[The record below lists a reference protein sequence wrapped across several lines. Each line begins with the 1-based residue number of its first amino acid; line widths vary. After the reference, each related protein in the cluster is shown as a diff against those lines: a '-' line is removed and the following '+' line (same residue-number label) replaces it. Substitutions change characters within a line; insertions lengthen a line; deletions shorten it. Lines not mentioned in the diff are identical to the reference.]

1 MLRLLLWLVLAIGAT
16 GCAADNRRLYKEG
29 ATQADYDRD
38 AFECEKATRQS
49 AQSFGTGVLAQTYAK
64 NFAIRCMTAT
74 KGYRFE

>member
-1 MLRLLLWLVLAIGAT
+1 MLKLIYALALMITAA

-29 ATQADYDRD
+29 ATQADYNRD
-38 AFECEKATRQS
+38 AFECETATRQS
-49 AQSFGTGVLAQTYAK
+49 AQSFGTGVLAPTYAK